1 MNIGSL
7 CQGRKTVP
15 IWWFVSG
22 HHEVF
27 SLEETSTCEYE
38 VLVLSPLLCKH
49 PDYRAESAQEK
60 EIRCVPQKN
69 NEVKPRDLETMEKEN
84 EDHRYVES

>member
-1 MNIGSL
+1 MAL
-7 CQGRKTVP
+7 CARKERLPQLGV
-15 IWWFVSG
+15 FSG